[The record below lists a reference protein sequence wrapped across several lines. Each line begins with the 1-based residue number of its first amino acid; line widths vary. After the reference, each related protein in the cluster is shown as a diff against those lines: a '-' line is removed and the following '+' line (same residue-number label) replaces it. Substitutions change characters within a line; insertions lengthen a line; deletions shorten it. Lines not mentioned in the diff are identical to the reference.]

1 MTTSI
6 AKFPA
11 GLPLIAPFVAGIRK
25 RVAAPRRAGAT
36 VSAPAAA
43 QASVWSLYRMSSA
56 DSVSPKVA
64 AALAARAAG

>member
-11 GLPLIAPFVAGIRK
+11 GLPLIAPLIAGIRK
-25 RVAAPRRAGAT
+25 RAAAPRRAGA
-36 VSAPAAA
+36 SPAVAE
-43 QASVWSLYRMSSA
+43 ASVWSLYRMSSA

-64 AALAARAAG
+64 AALAARAAD